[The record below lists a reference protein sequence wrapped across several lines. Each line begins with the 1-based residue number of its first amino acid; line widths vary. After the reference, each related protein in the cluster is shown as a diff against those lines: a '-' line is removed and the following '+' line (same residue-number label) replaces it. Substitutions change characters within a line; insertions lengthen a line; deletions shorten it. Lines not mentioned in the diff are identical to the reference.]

1 MAAGVSCAGCRKGGT
16 MKGYLDVKELESYKK
31 ADIQKLARDLGVS
44 DAGTIKEIAARCAAV
59 EIETGEGEPP
69 TEPGEAA
76 GQQAEER
83 AGQQIGDGTAGEAA
97 EQQTGNGA
105 EDTAGAPQTGQET
118 AEKDKAAEITRDTEK
133 AQEEAG
139 KAAGGVRVEVVA
151 RYLDQQLNQIKE
163 TGEVFTVDRERA
175 AVLVHEK
182 VVKIRE

>member
-1 MAAGVSCAGCRKGGT
+1 
-16 MKGYLDVKELESYKK
+16 MKGYLDVKEPESYKK

-59 EIETGEGEPP
+59 EIETGAGEPP
-69 TEPGEAA
+69 VEPGKAA
-76 GQQAEER
+76 GEQAEER
-83 AGQQIGDGTAGEAA
+83 TG
-97 EQQTGNGA
+97 QQTGDGA
-105 EDTAGAPQTGQET
+105 GDTAGAPQTGQET

-151 RYLDQQLNQIKE
+151 RYLDQQFNQIKE
-163 TGEVFTVDRERA
+163 AGEVFTVDRERA

>member
-1 MAAGVSCAGCRKGGT
+1 

-59 EIETGEGEPP
+59 EIETGAGEPP
-69 TEPGEAA
+69 TEPGKEA
-76 GQQAEER
+76 GGQAEER
-83 AGQQIGDGTAGEAA
+83 TGQQTGDGTAEQAEAA
-97 EQQTGNGA
+97 GKQTGSGA
-105 EDTAGAPQTGQET
+105 GDTAGAPQTGQET

-139 KAAGGVRVEVVA
+139 KAAGGVKVEVVA
-151 RYLDQQLNQIKE
+151 RYLDQQFNQIKE
-163 TGEVFTVDRERA
+163 AGEVFTVDRERA

>member
-1 MAAGVSCAGCRKGGT
+1 
-16 MKGYLDVKELESYKK
+16 MKGHLDVKELESYKK

-59 EIETGEGEPP
+59 EIETGAGEPP
-69 TEPGEAA
+69 TEPGKVA
-76 GQQAEER
+76 GGQAEER
-83 AGQQIGDGTAGEAA
+83 TGQQTGDGTAGEAETA
-97 EQQTGNGA
+97 GQQTGSGA
-105 EDTAGAPQTGQET
+105 GDTAGAPQTGQET
-118 AEKDKAAEITRDTEK
+118 AENDKAAEITRDTEK

-139 KAAGGVRVEVVA
+139 KAAGGVKVEVVA

-163 TGEVFTVDRERA
+163 AGEVFIVDRERA

>member
-1 MAAGVSCAGCRKGGT
+1 

-59 EIETGEGEPP
+59 EIETGAGEPP
-69 TEPGEAA
+69 TEPGKAA
-76 GQQAEER
+76 GEQAEER
-83 AGQQIGDGTAGEAA
+83 TG
-97 EQQTGNGA
+97 QQTGSGA
-105 EDTAGAPQTGQET
+105 GDTAGAPQTGQET

-151 RYLDQQLNQIKE
+151 RYLDQQFNQIKE
-163 TGEVFTVDRERA
+163 AGEVFTVDRERA

>member
-1 MAAGVSCAGCRKGGT
+1 

-59 EIETGEGEPP
+59 EIETGAGEPP
-69 TEPGEAA
+69 AEPGKAA
-76 GQQAEER
+76 GEQAEER
-83 AGQQIGDGTAGEAA
+83 TG
-97 EQQTGNGA
+97 QQTGDGA
-105 EDTAGAPQTGQET
+105 GDTAGAPQTGQET

-139 KAAGGVRVEVVA
+139 KAAGGVKVEVVA
-151 RYLDQQLNQIKE
+151 RYLDQQFNQIKE
-163 TGEVFTVDRERA
+163 AGEVFTVDRERA

>member
-1 MAAGVSCAGCRKGGT
+1 

-59 EIETGEGEPP
+59 EIETGAGEPP
-69 TEPGEAA
+69 VEPGKAA
-76 GQQAEER
+76 GEQAEER
-83 AGQQIGDGTAGEAA
+83 TG
-97 EQQTGNGA
+97 QQTGDGA
-105 EDTAGAPQTGQET
+105 GDTAGAPQTGQET
-118 AEKDKAAEITRDTEK
+118 AEKDKAAEITSDTEK

-151 RYLDQQLNQIKE
+151 RYLDQQFNQIKE
-163 TGEVFTVDRERA
+163 AGEVFTVDRERA

>member
-1 MAAGVSCAGCRKGGT
+1 

-44 DAGTIKEIAARCAAV
+44 DAGTIKEIAARCAAI
-59 EIETGEGEPP
+59 EIETGAGEPP
-69 TEPGEAA
+69 AEPGKAA
-76 GQQAEER
+76 GEQAEER
-83 AGQQIGDGTAGEAA
+83 TG
-97 EQQTGNGA
+97 QQTGSGA
-105 EDTAGAPQTGQET
+105 GDTAGAPQTGQET

-139 KAAGGVRVEVVA
+139 KAAGGVKVEVVA
-151 RYLDQQLNQIKE
+151 RYLDQQFNQIKE
-163 TGEVFTVDRERA
+163 AGEVFTVDRERA

>member
-1 MAAGVSCAGCRKGGT
+1 
-16 MKGYLDVKELESYKK
+16 MKGYLDVKELEGYKK

-59 EIETGEGEPP
+59 EIETGAGEPP
-69 TEPGEAA
+69 TEPGKAA
-76 GQQAEER
+76 GEQAEER
-83 AGQQIGDGTAGEAA
+83 TG
-97 EQQTGNGA
+97 QQTGNGA
-105 EDTAGAPQTGQET
+105 GDTAGAPQTGQET

-151 RYLDQQLNQIKE
+151 RYLDQQFNQIKE
-163 TGEVFTVDRERA
+163 AGEVFTVDRERA

>member
-1 MAAGVSCAGCRKGGT
+1 

-59 EIETGEGEPP
+59 EIETGAGEPHA
-69 TEPGEAA
+69 EPGKAA
-76 GQQAEER
+76 GQQTGSG
-83 AGQQIGDGTAGEAA
+83 AG
-97 EQQTGNGA
+97 
-105 EDTAGAPQTGQET
+105 DTAGAPQTGQEA
-118 AEKDKAAEITRDTEK
+118 AEKDKTAEITRDTEQE
-133 AQEEAG
+133 QEEAG
-139 KAAGGVRVEVVA
+139 KAAGGGRVEVVA

-163 TGEVFTVDRERA
+163 AGEVFTVDRERA

>member
-1 MAAGVSCAGCRKGGT
+1 

-44 DAGTIKEIAARCAAV
+44 DAGTIKEIAARCAAI
-59 EIETGEGEPP
+59 EIETGAGEPP
-69 TEPGEAA
+69 TEPGKAA
-76 GQQAEER
+76 GEQAEER
-83 AGQQIGDGTAGEAA
+83 TG
-97 EQQTGNGA
+97 QQTGSGA
-105 EDTAGAPQTGQET
+105 GDTAGAPQTGQET

-151 RYLDQQLNQIKE
+151 RYLDQQFNQIKE
-163 TGEVFTVDRERA
+163 AGEVFTVDRERA

>member
-1 MAAGVSCAGCRKGGT
+1 

-44 DAGTIKEIAARCAAV
+44 DAGTSKEIAARCAAV
-59 EIETGEGEPP
+59 EIETGAGEPP
-69 TEPGEAA
+69 TEPGKAA
-76 GQQAEER
+76 GEQAEER
-83 AGQQIGDGTAGEAA
+83 TG
-97 EQQTGNGA
+97 QQTGDGA
-105 EDTAGAPQTGQET
+105 GDTAGAPQTGQET

-151 RYLDQQLNQIKE
+151 RYLDQQFNQIKE
-163 TGEVFTVDRERA
+163 AGEVFTVDRERA

>member
-1 MAAGVSCAGCRKGGT
+1 

-44 DAGTIKEIAARCAAV
+44 DAGTIKEIAARCAAI
-59 EIETGEGEPP
+59 EIETGAGEPP
-69 TEPGEAA
+69 AEPGKAA
-76 GQQAEER
+76 GEQAEER
-83 AGQQIGDGTAGEAA
+83 TG
-97 EQQTGNGA
+97 QQTGSGA
-105 EDTAGAPQTGQET
+105 GDTAGAPQTGQET

-151 RYLDQQLNQIKE
+151 RYLDQQFNQIKE
-163 TGEVFTVDRERA
+163 AGEVFTVDRERA

>member
-1 MAAGVSCAGCRKGGT
+1 

-31 ADIQKLARDLGVS
+31 DDIQKLARDLGVS

-59 EIETGEGEPP
+59 EIETGAGEPP
-69 TEPGEAA
+69 TEPGKAAGGQAEVETA
-76 GQQAEER
+76 GQQT
-83 AGQQIGDGTAGEAA
+83 GD
-97 EQQTGNGA
+97 GA

-118 AEKDKAAEITRDTEK
+118 AEEDKAAEITRDTEQE
-133 AQEEAG
+133 QEEAG

-163 TGEVFTVDRERA
+163 AGEVFTVDRERA

>member
-1 MAAGVSCAGCRKGGT
+1 
-16 MKGYLDVKELESYKK
+16 MKGYLDIKELESYKK

-59 EIETGEGEPP
+59 EIETGAGEPP
-69 TEPGEAA
+69 TEPGKAA
-76 GQQAEER
+76 GEQAEER
-83 AGQQIGDGTAGEAA
+83 TG
-97 EQQTGNGA
+97 QQTGDGA
-105 EDTAGAPQTGQET
+105 GDTTGAPQTGQET
-118 AEKDKAAEITRDTEK
+118 AEKDKAAEITSDTEK

-151 RYLDQQLNQIKE
+151 RYLDQQFNQIKE
-163 TGEVFTVDRERA
+163 AGEVFTVDRERA

>member
-1 MAAGVSCAGCRKGGT
+1 

-44 DAGTIKEIAARCAAV
+44 DAGTIKEIAARCAAI
-59 EIETGEGEPP
+59 EIETGAGEPP
-69 TEPGEAA
+69 AEPGKAA
-76 GQQAEER
+76 GEQAEER
-83 AGQQIGDGTAGEAA
+83 TG
-97 EQQTGNGA
+97 QQTGSGA
-105 EDTAGAPQTGQET
+105 GDTAGAPQTGQET

-139 KAAGGVRVEVVA
+139 KVAGGVKVEVVT
-151 RYLDQQLNQIKE
+151 RYLDQQFNQIKE
-163 TGEVFTVDRERA
+163 AGEVFTVDRERA